1 MKLREREV
9 LEVFGAVTLRQLRQ
23 WVQRGWIMPSQGEG
37 GPLFDEVDVARIR
50 LVCELRSDMNVNDD
64 AVPIILALLDQL
76 YGLRCELRT
85 VATALVDQPE
95 DVRQRLRQ
103 ALSARAAGAHK

>member
-9 LEVFGAVTLRQLRQ
+9 LEVFGTITLRQLRQ
-23 WVQRGWIMPSQGEG
+23 WVQRGWIVPSQGEA
-37 GPLFDEVDVARIR
+37 GPVFDEVDIARIR

-64 AVPIILALLDQL
+64 AVPIILTLLDQL

-85 VATALVDQPE
+85 IATALVDQRD
-95 DVRQRLRQ
+95 DVLQQLRQ
-103 ALSARAAGAHK
+103 ALSARSGRRL